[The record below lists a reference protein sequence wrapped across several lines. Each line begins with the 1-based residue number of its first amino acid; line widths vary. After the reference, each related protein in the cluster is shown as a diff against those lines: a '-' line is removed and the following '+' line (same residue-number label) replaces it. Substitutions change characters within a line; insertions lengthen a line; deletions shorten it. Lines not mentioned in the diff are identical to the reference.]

1 MHRTLPFA
9 AGLVVTAGMTASLP
23 LSAAEPFTVP
33 LRTDLPESEE
43 KGMSKGGDP
52 LVRKVTR
59 PTLMVFPADKPNG
72 TAMIVAPGG
81 GWEVLMM
88 GYEGTDAAHWLN
100 KHGVTAIVLKYRVTL
115 ETREAGQKTSIEDGL
130 AAVKY
135 VRERAREW
143 KIDPKRIGIMG
154 FSAGAYLAAG
164 VAMQYTA
171 ESRPDFAVPV
181 YAVTPKPHTVK
192 PDAPPLFLAFAFDDQ
207 QRFLDDNVQLLS
219 DWKKAGG
226 SAEMHVFENGGHGF
240 GMKTLGKASDAW
252 TAHLLEWM
260 KRRGLVPSH

>member
-1 MHRTLPFA
+1 MIRKSPALAVWIA
-9 AGLVVTAGMTASLP
+9 AAALS

-43 KGMSKGGDP
+43 KGTTKGGDP
-52 LVRKVTR
+52 FVRKVTR
-59 PTLMVFPADKPNG
+59 PTLIVFPASKPNG

-81 GWEVLMM
+81 GWNVLMM

-100 KHGVTAIVLKYRVTL
+100 THGITAIVLKYRVTL
-115 ETREAGQKTSIEDGL
+115 ETREAGQKASIEDGL

-135 VRERAREW
+135 VREHAREW

-154 FSAGAYLAAG
+154 FSAGGYVAAG

-171 ESRPDFAVPV
+171 ESRPDFAAPI

-207 QRFLDDNVQLLS
+207 EVFLDDNTKLLA

-226 SAEMHVFENGGHGF
+226 SAEMHVFETGGHGF
-240 GMKTLGKASDAW
+240 GMKTLHGASDNW
-252 TAHLLEWM
+252 TDRLLEWM
-260 KRRGLVPSH
+260 KRHELVR